1 MLTRFTESQL
11 LHYATGSNIGGLSA
25 LRRLGYEPSRRLLT
39 IDLFDTLLLRG
50 VRPETARFQELADRL
65 ASLTECRAQNVSATA
80 ILEARLQ
87 CSKLAYQAAT
97 PVCSTREARIQDML
111 KMQLAWLALHP
122 DLRDD
127 FLNHELDFESAR
139 LRPNHPLVNL
149 CRHLM
154 HRGLRV
160 AVVSDMYLDSSS
172 LRRLL
177 RHHGL
182 DDFCQTVYVSSEF
195 GVSKAS
201 GHLFSLVA
209 EREATP
215 FPAIAHV
222 GDNFRADYIAPRRK
236 GIGAV
241 WLPRAIS
248 WRLYNGLWN
257 NALRIMHVHLKGL

>member
-1 MLTRFTESQL
+1 MLARLAESQL
-11 LHYATGSNIGGLSA
+11 LHYAIGSGAGGLSS
-25 LRRLGYEPSRRLLT
+25 LRRLGSEPCRRLLT

-50 VRPETARFQELADRL
+50 VKPETARFRALADRL
-65 ASLTECRAQNVSATA
+65 AALNACRDQNVPAAA

-87 CSKLAYQAAT
+87 CSRLAYQAAT
-97 PVCSTREARIQDML
+97 PVNSTREARIEDML

-122 DLRDD
+122 DLQND
-127 FLNHELDFESAR
+127 FLTHEVDLEAAS
-139 LRPNHPLVNL
+139 LRPNRPLVKL
-149 CRHLM
+149 CRSLM
-154 HRGLRV
+154 QRGLRV
-160 AVVSDMYLDSSS
+160 AVVSDMYLDAVS

-182 DDFCQTVYVSSEF
+182 DDFCQTVYVSAEF

-215 FPAIAHV
+215 FSAIVHV
-222 GDNFRADYIAPRRK
+222 GDNFRADYLVPRRM
-236 GIGAV
+236 GIGAI

-248 WRLYNGLWN
+248 WRLCNGLWN
-257 NALRIMHVHLKGL
+257 RALRIKHVHLKGL

>member
-1 MLTRFTESQL
+1 MFARFAESQL
-11 LHYATGSNIGGLSA
+11 LHYAIGSSTGRLSA
-25 LRRLGYEPSRRLLT
+25 LRRLGSEPSRRLLT

-50 VRPETARFQELADRL
+50 VRPETARFQTLADRL
-65 ASLTECRAQNVSATA
+65 AALNECRDQEISAAA

-87 CSKLAYQAAT
+87 CSRLAYQAAA
-97 PVCSTREARIQDML
+97 PVNSTREAKIEDML

-122 DLRDD
+122 DLHND
-127 FLNHELDFESAR
+127 FLNHELDLEAAS
-139 LRPNHPLVNL
+139 LRPNRPLVKL
-149 CRHLM
+149 CRRLM
-154 HRGLRV
+154 QNGLRV
-160 AVVSDMYLDSSS
+160 AVVSDMYLNALA
-172 LRRLL
+172 LRCLL

-182 DDFCQTVYVSSEF
+182 DDFCQTVYVSAEF

-215 FPAIAHV
+215 FSAIVHV
-222 GDNFRADYIAPRRK
+222 GDNFRADYLVPRRK

-248 WRLYNGLWN
+248 WRFYNGLWN
-257 NALRIMHVHLKGL
+257 LALRIKHVYLKGL